1 MSENTQATPSF
12 LQKDPN
18 RPELLHCT
26 HPEASGTFTLQ
37 KLTFAREL
45 ERERIKGIQ
54 AGPAPTPD
62 GMVLAEWYSALK
74 VGFKET
80 PKDFDLDNIEDEE
93 LIEGLYEVLVQHWA
107 SFRRQKQN

>member
-1 MSENTQATPSF
+1 MSDTNQILPPF

-18 RPELLHCT
+18 RPDLLHCT
-26 HPEASGTFTLQ
+26 HPEAQGTFTLQ
-37 KLTFAREL
+37 RLTFAREL

-62 GMVLAEWYSALK
+62 GMILAEWYAALK
-74 VGFKET
+74 VGLKEV
-80 PKDFDLDNIEDEE
+80 PKGFDLDNIEDEE
-93 LIEGLYEVLVQHWA
+93 LIEALYGEVSAYLL

>member
-1 MSENTQATPSF
+1 MSETTQATPSF

-62 GMVLAEWYSALK
+62 GMVLAEWYAVLSVAFK
-74 VGFKET
+74 EKPDGFK
-80 PKDFDLDNIEDEE
+80 LDNIEDEE
-93 LIEGLYEVLVQHWA
+93 LIEALYLEVSAYLS